1 MANYDGN
8 SLIKPFVITVSA
20 RALFDLEEDHQIFET
35 QGVDAFYEHQ
45 RKNENQPLKPGP
57 VFALVKKLL
66 EINQKLPQE
75 KSPFEIVLLSR
86 NSTDT
91 GLRVLNSLEHH
102 KLGVIRALF
111 TGGRSTAKYI
121 KAVDAKLFLSC
132 NSKEVDRVI
141 QAGVAAATIM
151 PGYCFPSDGGELK
164 LAFDGDSVL
173 FSDEAEK
180 VFGQGGFHAF
190 HEHEMKMAETP
201 LSEGPFKKLLEA
213 IHDIQKVFEPGQ
225 CPIRTCLITAR
236 SLPAHKRA
244 ILTLR
249 SWGVEVDEAHFL
261 GGWKKAEFLKAFGA
275 DIFFD
280 DSMSNI
286 ENAKDAVPSAHVP
299 YGIRNHGAKPGQSFS
314 GDQVISTTSVPEV
327 SRVRRKGP

>member
-8 SLIKPFVITVSA
+8 TGIKPFVITVSA
-20 RALFDLEEDHQIFET
+20 RALFDLEEDHRIFET
-35 QGVDAFYEHQ
+35 QGMDAFHQHQ
-45 RKNENQPLKPGP
+45 RAKENTPLRPGP

-66 EINQKLPQE
+66 DINEKLPQE

-91 GLRVLNSLEHH
+91 GLRVLNSLEHY

-132 NSKEVDRVI
+132 NPKEVDRVI
-141 QAGVAAATIM
+141 QTGVAAATIM
-151 PGYCFPSDGGELK
+151 PGQCFPSEGGELK

-180 VFGQGGFHAF
+180 VYGQGGFDAF
-190 HEHEMKMAETP
+190 HEHEIKMADVP

-213 IHDIQKVFEPGQ
+213 IHDIQKVFETGE
-225 CPIRTCLITAR
+225 CPIRTCLVTAR

-249 SWGVEVDEAHFL
+249 AWGVDVDEAHFL

-286 ENAKDAVPSAHVP
+286 ENTKDAVPSAHVP
-299 YGIRNHGAKPGQSFS
+299 YGVRNHSTSVGQYFS
-314 GDQVISTTSVPEV
+314 GDHVIESTAVKVARP
-327 SRVRRKGP
+327 RRASP